1 MKEKIDVFDYAGEI
15 MKAMKTGIL
24 LTTKAGDQVNTMT
37 IGWGVLGIE
46 WAAPIFTV
54 FVRESRFTRDC
65 LDKNPEFTVNIP
77 IGDFDRKILGIAGAK
92 SGRDLDKIEALGLHL
107 EQPEVLSVPGIAE
120 FPLTLEC
127 RVVYKQLQDRDAI
140 PQEIQE
146 KFYPQDVDGSF
157 PMCNRDF
164 HIAYYGEI
172 VAAYIIKP
180 DEQ

>member
-1 MKEKIDVFDYAGEI
+1 MKEKIDVFAYTGEI

-65 LDKNPEFTVNIP
+65 L
-77 IGDFDRKILGIAGAK
+77 
-92 SGRDLDKIEALGLHL
+92 
-107 EQPEVLSVPGIAE
+107 
-120 FPLTLEC
+120 EC
-127 RVVYKQLQDRDAI
+127 RVVYKQLQDKDAI